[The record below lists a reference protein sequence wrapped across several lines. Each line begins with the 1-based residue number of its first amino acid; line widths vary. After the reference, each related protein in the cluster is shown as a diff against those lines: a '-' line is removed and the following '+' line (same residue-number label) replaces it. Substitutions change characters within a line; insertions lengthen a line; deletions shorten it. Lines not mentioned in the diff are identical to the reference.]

1 MREKIMRTI
10 IAATAIVMVSVMAL
24 GLSFAQTWS
33 QPNSYGRCVELAAR
47 QGLRAKS
54 RSGRAYISR
63 CMQRGTYERGTYGRS
78 RNCPDD
84 PKARSA
90 YPAWM
95 CP

>member
-1 MREKIMRTI
+1 MQEKVMRII
-10 IAATAIVMVSVMAL
+10 IAAIAVAMVSLAAL

-33 QPNSYGRCVELAAR
+33 QPNSYNRCVELASR
-47 QGLRAKS
+47 QGLGAKS
-54 RSGRAYISR
+54 RSGRAFISR
-63 CMQRGTYERGTYGRS
+63 CMQRATYGRS
-78 RNCPDD
+78 RSCPDD

>member
-1 MREKIMRTI
+1 MRTI

-24 GLSFAQTWS
+24 GLGFAQNWS
-33 QPNSYGRCVELAAR
+33 QPNSYSRCVELAAW
-47 QGLRAKS
+47 QGLSAKS
-54 RSGRAYISR
+54 RSGRAFISR
-63 CMQRGTYERGTYGRS
+63 CMQRRPYGRS
-78 RNCPDD
+78 RSCPDE